1 MGEERE
7 RRRRRKSAALRER
20 EEKKRR
26 REKREKKSEEESEEE
41 REKRERRER
50 EDDDDDVHGDDSD
63 KRGRRERRTGLSL
76 PCRWRSTRSDG
87 FRRGECSKHER
98 VCSLF
103 LNLKLEWLRS
113 RHEDHQR
120 EQRDPNEKFSWKF
133 ASDAEVSFPERF
145 VAFEWRERAN
155 ERELLVRSS

>member
-1 MGEERE
+1 MGERETATTKERGAE
-7 RRRRRKSAALRER
+7 
-20 EEKKRR
+20 
-26 REKREKKSEEESEEE
+26 REKKK
-41 REKRERRER
+41 RERERRER

-103 LNLKLEWLRS
+103 LNLKLEWLGSKR
-113 RHEDHQR
+113 EDHQR
-120 EQRDPNEKFSWKF
+120 EQRDPNEKFAWKF
-133 ASDAEVSFPERF
+133 ASDAEVSF
-145 VAFEWRERAN
+145 
-155 ERELLVRSS
+155 

>member
-1 MGEERE
+1 MGR
-7 RRRRRKSAALRER
+7 RER
-20 EEKKRR
+20 ETATTKERGA
-26 REKREKKSEEESEEE
+26 EREKKKREEESEEE

-87 FRRGECSKHER
+87 FRRGEGSKHER

-103 LNLKLEWLRS
+103 LNKLEWLRS

>member
-1 MGEERE
+1 MGAERE
-7 RRRRRKSAALRER
+7 RRKKEKKREER
-20 EEKKRR
+20 EEERR
-26 REKREKKSEEESEEE
+26 REREE

-76 PCRWRSTRSDG
+76 PCRWCSTR
-87 FRRGECSKHER
+87 ER

>member
-20 EEKKRR
+20 EKEERR
-26 REKREKKSEEESEEE
+26 REREE

-50 EDDDDDVHGDDSD
+50 EEDDDDVHGDDSD

-87 FRRGECSKHER
+87 FRRGKCSKHER

-113 RHEDHQR
+113 RHEDQ
-120 EQRDPNEKFSWKF
+120 QRDPNEKFSWKF

>member
-1 MGEERE
+1 MGREERE

-20 EEKKRR
+20 EE
-26 REKREKKSEEESEEE
+26 
-41 REKRERRER
+41 
-50 EDDDDDVHGDDSD
+50 DDDDVHGDDSD

-76 PCRWRSTRSDG
+76 PCRWRST
-87 FRRGECSKHER
+87 HER

>member
-1 MGEERE
+1 MGREERE

-26 REKREKKSEEESEEE
+26 REKREKKSEEE
-41 REKRERRER
+41 REKRERRERGER

>member
-20 EEKKRR
+20 EKKKKREEREEERR
-26 REKREKKSEEESEEE
+26 REREE

-63 KRGRRERRTGLSL
+63 KRGRHERRTGLSL